1 MHSLL
6 LIRTLTGLPLVI
18 RSTYKT
24 FRATCTVR
32 LTGSWLLLPLAVID
46 SASSTWS
53 QLAPSLIGEPT
64 CESSFS
70 CSRLF
75 MFSLQAY
82 SSGRASRCIQSYLEH
97 GTFLLQI
104 TIPRVPSPFLL
115 YDPIPLLVDIRLLKS
130 ARTSYEW

>member
-24 FRATCTVR
+24 FRAACTVR
-32 LTGSWLLLPLAVID
+32 LTGSWLLLPLAAID

-53 QLAPSLIGEPT
+53 QLVPSLIGEPT
-64 CESSFS
+64 VNSHSLVHVHLCF
-70 CSRLF
+70 LF
-75 MFSLQAY
+75 ELIVQVELPGAPN
-82 SSGRASRCIQSYLEH
+82 LEH

-104 TIPRVPSPFLL
+104 TIPRVPSLFLL
-115 YDPIPLLVDIRLLKS
+115 HDPIPLLVDIRLLKS